1 MGKFHAL
8 KKKPDYMNV
17 PVCNRN
23 QCDKGSNSC
32 NQITFNSIIN
42 VTQQYVAIIY
52 SKKYP
57 ME

>member
-32 NQITFNSIIN
+32 NQIIFNSIIN

-52 SKKYP
+52 SEKYP